1 MLKPITQKL
10 KIKNAILDNALTE
23 EAKNGLN
30 KIKEIEETVERE
42 KSYYRRNEYKYNL
55 QNFRTINTIGRDIYN
70 GNITLKE
77 VNKD

>member
-70 GNITLKE
+70 DNITLKE